1 MKDRLVFGGVAIALA
16 AIAALIAKFAP
27 DQVGALAV
35 PLVGVVVVIAAYL
48 KPPSGGEPP
57 APPAPPAL
65 LVLCAALALS
75 SSACSILRPSSPL
88 DFAKAA
94 CVAANAFLD
103 VKTLRAACDG
113 LEGVTDADLEK
124 LMAANRSGA
133 QKAGAAVCKD
143 AGAK

>member
-1 MKDRLVFGGVAIALA
+1 MKARLVFAGVAIALA

-48 KPPSGGEPP
+48 KPPSGGAPPP
-57 APPAPPAL
+57 ATL
-65 LVLCAALALS
+65 LALVFAFGE
-75 SSACSILRPSSPL
+75 SACGLLRPSSPL

-103 VKTLRAACDG
+103 VKALRAACDG

-124 LMAANRSGA
+124 LMAASRAGA

-143 AGAK
+143 AGAE

>member
-1 MKDRLVFGGVAIALA
+1 MKDRLVFAGVAIALA

-48 KPPSGGEPP
+48 KPPSGGAPPP
-57 APPAPPAL
+57 ATL
-65 LVLCAALALS
+65 LALVFAFCV
-75 SSACSILRPSSPL
+75 SACGLLRPSSPL

-103 VKTLRAACDG
+103 VKALRAACDG

-124 LMAANRSGA
+124 LMAASRAGA

-143 AGAK
+143 AGAE

>member
-48 KPPSGGEPP
+48 KPPSGG
-57 APPAPPAL
+57 APPSPPAL
-65 LVLCAALALS
+65 LVFGALALS
-75 SSACSILRPSSPL
+75 TSACGLLRPSSPL

-103 VKTLRAACDG
+103 VKALRAACDG
-113 LEGVTDADLEK
+113 LEGVTDADLK
-124 LMAANRSGA
+124 ALMAANRAGA

-143 AGAK
+143 AGAE

>member
-48 KPPSGGEPP
+48 KPPSGG
-57 APPAPPAL
+57 APPSPPAL
-65 LVLCAALALS
+65 LVFALAMS
-75 SSACSILRPSSPL
+75 VSACGLLRTSSPL

-124 LMAANRSGA
+124 LMAASRAGA

-143 AGAK
+143 AGAE

>member
-48 KPPSGGEPP
+48 KPPSGG
-57 APPAPPAL
+57 APPSPPAL
-65 LVLCAALALS
+65 LVFALALS
-75 SSACSILRPSSPL
+75 VSACGLLKPSSPL

-103 VKTLRAACDG
+103 VKALRAACDG

-124 LMAANRSGA
+124 LMAASRAGA
-133 QKAGAAVCKD
+133 QKAGASQCKD
-143 AGAK
+143 AGAE